1 MYVCVDIYTHAHIH
15 MCGYVH
21 VCVSILY
28 KNIYIYIFSAGLIHC
43 CRPASLSVILLSPTP
58 TTLLLP
64 HLHISRILLEVT
76 QLPAF
81 LSPHNP
87 FSFPTPQ
94 TSLEM
99 FWLSFLYSKSI
110 FCIRDE
116 KEREE
121 GPERPRGCLWA
132 EIRRKLAHHSFA
144 VRGEERGLSL
154 TFLSSQNIHL
164 MVHSC
169 LM

>member
-1 MYVCVDIYTHAHIH
+1 MCRYIHTRTHTHVWVRACVCIYPIWK
-15 MCGYVH
+15 Y
-21 VCVSILY
+21 
-28 KNIYIYIFSAGLIHC
+28 IYIYIFSAGLIHC

-154 TFLSSQNIHL
+154 TFLSPQNIHL